1 MIADMKRELGELAVQ
16 SQALSDAYL
25 LEKRNGYLYIGMGQ
39 MNIKSLL
46 GLKRRSVQRRL
57 HGDALR
63 RAAAERSARTGERGR
78 RRRMK
83 DFQIFRYL
91 KQFKYLIAIGS
102 VLAGFMFYYVASNR
116 MRATRL
122 PP

>member
-46 GLKRRSVQRRL
+46 GLKK
-57 HGDALR
+57 G
-63 RAAAERSARTGERGR
+63 
-78 RRRMK
+78 
-83 DFQIFRYL
+83 
-91 KQFKYLIAIGS
+91 
-102 VLAGFMFYYVASNR
+102 VLAWYYGTYKEPIMFVGESGEK
-116 MRATRL
+116 L
-122 PP
+122 